1 MNIPQDN
8 RARQAGRARRAKQVG
23 SSSVYVA
30 PFSHSSHFTR
40 HGPYTLAD
48 CFSILLMRLAPRVRE
63 R

>member
-8 RARQAGRARRAKQVG
+8 RASRRDERDGPSKVG

-30 PFSHSSHFTR
+30 PFSHSSHFMR